1 MKKLNYPRKIT
12 HRKGTFR
19 ILESGPSLRIF
30 WSSSMP
36 RVRREGHR
44 GIQAR
49 GGRHLSVRKEQRL
62 ELENRFNVGFLCFA
76 VVITPVLQMC
86 AGWEAQII

>member
-1 MKKLNYPRKIT
+1 MKKLNYPLKIT

-19 ILESGPSLRIF
+19 TLESGPSLRIF

-36 RVRREGHR
+36 GVSQEGHR

-62 ELENRFNVGFLCFA
+62 GLENRFGMGFLCFA
-76 VVITPVLQMC
+76 DVVTPVLQMC
-86 AGWEAQII
+86 TDWETQII

>member
-1 MKKLNYPRKIT
+1 MKKLNYPLKIT

-19 ILESGPSLRIF
+19 TLESGPSLRIF

-36 RVRREGHR
+36 GVSQEGHR

-49 GGRHLSVRKEQRL
+49 GGRRLSVGKEQRL
-62 ELENRFNVGFLCFA
+62 GLENRFGVGFLCFA
-76 VVITPVLQMC
+76 DVVTPVLQMC
-86 AGWEAQII
+86 AD